1 MLSIARRSFSKHMK
15 AIIPASLE
23 AEDLHV
29 AEVPLPEVRSSDQV
43 MLRIEATA
51 VNRADILQVIN

>member
-1 MLSIARRSFSKHMK
+1 MK
-15 AIIPASLE
+15 AIVPASLE
-23 AEDLHV
+23 AEGLHA

-51 VNRADILQVIN
+51 VNRADILQVIY